1 MVAFAI
7 MVANRCHSI
16 AKASHSLLTAG
27 SEALRARSSLARA
40 FKRAKLS
47 IIELCRGITVV
58 SLIYVNLREIRTPRD
73 QRIRTK
79 PSEMTVERAG
89 HVHRATVNCLTES

>member
-1 MVAFAI
+1 
-7 MVANRCHSI
+7 
-16 AKASHSLLTAG
+16 LTAG

-47 IIELCRGITVV
+47 IIELCRGIAVV

-89 HVHRATVNCLTES
+89 HVHRATVKP